1 MSTMTMSLSASR
13 ASCSISWGRVALVGL
28 AAVIAATL
36 ANTIVYIVGDAIIG
50 YDADFVVLST
60 IGGTY
65 FFTIMLA
72 IAAVLVYAGVLRLSR
87 NPARVY
93 TIIAAVALVVSLI
106 PDITY
111 IPTVEGSS
119 NGQTAVLMVMHV
131 VAAAVI
137 VAMLTMLAGP
147 RTR

>member
-1 MSTMTMSLSASR
+1 
-13 ASCSISWGRVALVGL
+13 
-28 AAVIAATL
+28 
-36 ANTIVYIVGDAIIG
+36 
-50 YDADFVVLST
+50 
-60 IGGTY
+60 
-65 FFTIMLA
+65 MLA

-137 VAMLTMLAGP
+137 VPMLTMLAGP